1 MRAAGARAGGCAR
14 CGHGATSNGPVIE
27 KPGIGATGEHTCRKA
42 GTNTVTVRDDD
53 GGSDTQTSRVT
64 LR

>member
-14 CGHGATSNGPVIE
+14 CGHGATFSGPVIE
-27 KPGIGATGEHTCRKA
+27 KRGIGGQHTCRKA
-42 GTNTVTVRDDD
+42 GTYTVTVTVRDDD

-64 LR
+64 VR